1 MKTLRLGLDQLPP
14 LARVAPILIVLLAFA
29 LRVYRLGAQP
39 IWWDESLSVY
49 RATRDLAAVLA
60 NTILIQTVV
69 TYDTLPPLYF
79 VFLKFLV
86 PFFGTTEF
94 ALRFLSLAAN
104 VATIPLLYVLARRWS
119 RSMAGVSGKGIAL
132 LAALLGAL

>member
-29 LRVYRLGAQP
+29 LRVYHLGAQP

-49 RATRDLAAVLA
+49 RSTRDLATVLS
-60 NTILIQTVV
+60 NQILIQNVV

-79 VFLKFLV
+79 VFLKGFVILA
-86 PFFGTTEF
+86 GTKEY

-104 VATIPLLYVLARRWS
+104 VATI
-119 RSMAGVSGKGIAL
+119 
-132 LAALLGAL
+132 